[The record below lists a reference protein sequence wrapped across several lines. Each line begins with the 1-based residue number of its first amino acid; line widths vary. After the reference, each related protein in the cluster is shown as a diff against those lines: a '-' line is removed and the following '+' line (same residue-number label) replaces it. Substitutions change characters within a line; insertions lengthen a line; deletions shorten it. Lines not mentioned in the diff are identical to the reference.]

1 MTGETDNHDHQQSH
15 SGVFIAVFVML
26 CVLTGFSFWIANS
39 HLMDNPMV
47 GWGAMMA
54 VSVAKALLVILF
66 FMHLWWER
74 AWKYVL
80 TIPALIMGVL
90 LVMLLVPDV
99 GFRTKNYSNERW
111 SNAAIPNADAVKASS
126 DTAEA
131 NSDSAESK
139 AAKSKAAESN
149 GANSGSSEEQNR

>member
-1 MTGETDNHDHQQSH
+1 MTETSQDQNHKKSH
-15 SGVFIAVFVML
+15 RGVFIAVFVML
-26 CVLTGFSFWIANS
+26 CALTGLSFWIANS
-39 HLMDNPMV
+39 HLMENRMV

-99 GFRTKNYSNERW
+99 GFRTETYSKERW
-111 SNAAIPNADAVKASS
+111 SHAPIPGS
-126 DTAEA
+126 DPVDPTAKHIA
-131 NSDSAESK
+131 LPNK
-139 AAKSKAAESN
+139 
-149 GANSGSSEEQNR
+149 